1 MLLVPWLWPSTSI
14 SRRPVAEGPAGG
26 RPARPR
32 RRPAALPGE
41 RGEVGYQDQW
51 QRARLGFA
59 VVASSQGQATEI
71 IDEVE
76 RFVWS
81 FPELEVT
88 ATDRWWLETD

>member
-1 MLLVPWLWPSTSI
+1 MSS
-14 SRRPVAEGPAGG
+14 SHRY
-26 RPARPR
+26 PR
-32 RRPAALPGE
+32 T
-41 RGEVGYQDQW
+41 
-51 QRARLGFA
+51 ARLNELLH
-59 VVASSQGQATEI
+59 EI